1 MHLRKHRGCGGI
13 LPIWNVPMCG
23 RTTTTENLRAMAVVR
38 SGGDAH
44 AAKFILVILL
54 VKDVPLL
61 AAFQDFLFL
70 RSDSLA
76 HFQFDLLFVL
86 ERGRQNLH
94 YLLTN
99 RVAVV
104 DEFHFLAFDEYL
116 RNLVRESYDF
126 FASEAHL
133 PFLCLNMANPYS
145 GSSHP
150 THFPISTFQF

>member
-1 MHLRKHRGCGGI
+1 MSGKSGKSEYPRRPAFGI
-13 LPIWNVPMCG
+13 TTNHCELTAASRQS
-23 RTTTTENLRAMAVVR
+23 RTLAIVR
-38 SGGDAH
+38 RCRDAH

-133 PFLCLNMANPYS
+133 PFLCLNMAS
-145 GSSHP
+145 
-150 THFPISTFQF
+150 